1 MIPLSVPNLCG
12 NELKYVKKCIKTE
25 WISTAGHYISSFEK
39 KVALRLGSKYAVACI
54 NGTSA
59 LQVALRI
66 LGIDDGDEVIVPT
79 LTFIAPINSVIYN
92 NAKPIFMDCDN
103 FYNLDINKTIKF
115 IKNETVFRNNSTFNK
130 HYIVIIILAFEMCNI
145 RYSMQYHITI

>member
-25 WISTAGHYISSFEK
+25 WISTAGNYISLFEK
-39 KVALRLGSKYAVACI
+39 KVASYLNSKYAVACI

-66 LGIDDGDEVIVPT
+66 LEVGNGDEVIVPT
-79 LTFIAPINSVIYN
+79 LTFIAPINSVIY
-92 NAKPIFMDCDN
+92 
-103 FYNLDINKTIKF
+103 
-115 IKNETVFRNNSTFNK
+115 
-130 HYIVIIILAFEMCNI
+130 
-145 RYSMQYHITI
+145 